1 MPQQCLLSLLLKGK
15 VMKRMALGK
24 KPQKLI
30 STQLLME
37 TAAHCASSMPNLIG
51 TCKYQH
57 QLFIGKLTAEV
68 FTSLSSRL
76 QTHYTS
82 KYLLLPIVLI
92 FTFPIL
98 SIFILCFSF
107 SSLLLL
113 PFAFILPPSLIVFI
127 PYSILPCDQ
136 LLRRGKR
143 K

>member
-57 QLFIGKLTAEV
+57 QLFIGELTAEV

>member
-57 QLFIGKLTAEV
+57 QLFIGELTAEV

-98 SIFILCFSF
+98 SIFILF
-107 SSLLLL
+107 L
-113 PFAFILPPSLIVFI
+113 PFLFFLLHSSSLPPSSFSYLTLFSPVT
-127 PYSILPCDQ
+127 SS
-136 LLRRGKR
+136 
-143 K
+143 

>member
-30 STQLLME
+30 STQFLME
-37 TAAHCASSMPNLIG
+37 TAAHCASSTPNLIG
-51 TCKYQH
+51 TCKYQR
-57 QLFIGKLTAEV
+57 QLFIGELTAEV